1 MRLLILIV
9 FSLIGCVSLSLD
21 EEAHRLALWNFSYVE
36 DVDNEYLIYDSISI
50 PFYGDC
56 EDYAFTLQRVIGG
69 DVWHIDR
76 EGKSAHAA
84 LVKNG
89 IVYDSL
95 FKHPINQ
102 SAYRGEFLFI
112 MKATK

>member
-1 MRLLILIV
+1 MRLLILI
-9 FSLIGCVSLSLD
+9 FSLAGCASSPD
-21 EEAHRLALWNFSYVE
+21 YEAHRLALWNFSYVE

-56 EDYAFTLQRVIGG
+56 EDYAFTLQRAIGG
-69 DVWHIDR
+69 DVWYIER
-76 EGKSAHAA
+76 EGRSAHAA

-95 FKHPINQ
+95 FKHPVNQ